1 MSIPPKFRRN
11 AARYTEH
18 LSSLLTRTVTDQP
31 LIARN
36 VPPNGAR
43 IAFRDAG
50 EPGSRRSVELANGL
64 WVRVSQL
71 IRPNPSDG
79 SEVQTA
85 EYSYVYA
92 SSADADNDWLVRYD
106 YVPEEASSPEYRYP
120 VAHVHFNGY
129 SEHYEQIAIPEKKP
143 LEKLHFPTRRISLE
157 DFIEHLIIEFSVP
170 TKCGYAEALELLSDS
185 REGFEYRRTR

>member
-11 AARYTEH
+11 AARYTER

-31 LIARN
+31 LKARN

-43 IAFRDAG
+43 IAFRDGG
-50 EPGSRRSVELANGL
+50 ELGGRRSVELANGL
-64 WVRVSQL
+64 RIRVSQL
-71 IRPNPSDG
+71 IRPDPSDG
-79 SEVQTA
+79 SKVQTA

-92 SSADADNDWLVRYD
+92 SSVDADNDWLVRYD
-106 YVPEEASSPEYRYP
+106 YVPEEASLAEYRYP

-129 SEHYEQIAIPEKKP
+129 SEHYERLAIAGKKP
-143 LEKLHFPTRRISLE
+143 LERLHFPTRRILLE
-157 DFIEHLIIEFSVP
+157 DFIEHLIIEFAIP
-170 TKCGYAEALELLSDS
+170 TKCDPEEALELLSDS